1 MLYQMTKFQCH
12 AFFLSLDIKQVVTL
26 SSYLDNWW
34 RMNFKIYFWSTKAVD
49 KTETCLITYY
59 ITFNHSQ
66 KQWVTGKKEGK
77 DANTKNWIS
86 QERKEF
92 FRWNKKQ
99 IFHNY
104 LWAII
109 WWKNEKKV
117 DAAWVSASNTSFV
130 FSIHKSG
137 KTEGWIVLKIELSK

>member
-117 DAAWVSASNTSFV
+117 DTA
-130 FSIHKSG
+130 
-137 KTEGWIVLKIELSK
+137 